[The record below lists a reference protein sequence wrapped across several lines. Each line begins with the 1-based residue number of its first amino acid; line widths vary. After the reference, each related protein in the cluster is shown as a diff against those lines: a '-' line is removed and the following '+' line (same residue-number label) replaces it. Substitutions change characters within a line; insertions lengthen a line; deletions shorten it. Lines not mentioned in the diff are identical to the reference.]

1 LGIYKLLSNPAFPKS
16 SALAP
21 GRSDNNYLMGI
32 QRILSGMRPT
42 GQLHLGH
49 YTGALESWVQQQNL
63 LDKNGSKVYDTCF
76 LIADYH
82 NLTTSLET
90 GEIYHHTLDMLID
103 WLAAGID
110 PEKSPVFRQSQ
121 IKEHAELFLL
131 FAMLITS
138 SRLERNPTLKE
149 QVRDLNMDSIIYGHL
164 GYPVLQAAD
173 ILLYKGNVVPVGED
187 QIPHVEITREI
198 ARKFNNHYPHP
209 ILGSVFPEPE
219 PKITKFSRLVGL
231 DGKAKMSKSLGN
243 TILLADS
250 PDEVLKKM
258 RTAVT
263 DTSKIRKNDPGHPEV
278 CTVFSYHEKFASP
291 EQLSSIEDDCR
302 SGSLGCVDCKK
313 MCASNIS
320 QELAP
325 LLEKRRYY
333 ELHMDLVTNILF
345 DGESKAK
352 IIARNTMQEV
362 RAAMKLGEI
371 S

>member
-1 LGIYKLLSNPAFPKS
+1 
-16 SALAP
+16 
-21 GRSDNNYLMGI
+21 
-32 QRILSGMRPT
+32 MRPT

-63 LDKNGSKVYDTCF
+63 LDDKGAHVFETCF

-90 GEIYHHTLDMLID
+90 GEIYANTLDMLVD
-103 WLAAGID
+103 WLAAGVD
-110 PEKSPVFRQSQ
+110 PDKSPVFRQSQ
-121 IKEHAELFLL
+121 VKEHAELFLL
-131 FAMLITS
+131 FSMLITS

-149 QVRDLNMDSIIYGHL
+149 QVRDLNMDSLVYGHL

-209 ILGSVFPEPE
+209 VIGEVFPEPE
-219 PKITKFSRLVGL
+219 PKITKFSRLLGL

-243 TILLADS
+243 TILLADG
-250 PDEVLKKM
+250 PEDVFKKM

-263 DTSKIRKNDPGHPEV
+263 DTAKIRKNDPGHPEV
-278 CTVFSYHEKFASP
+278 CTVFSYHNRFSPP
-291 EQLSSIEDDCR
+291 EQLAGIDADCR

-313 MCASNIS
+313 LCAANIS
-320 QELAP
+320 LELAP
-325 LLEKRRYY
+325 LIEKRHYY
-333 ELHMDLVTNILF
+333 ESQMDLVKNILLE
-345 DGESKAK
+345 GEAKAK
-352 IIARNTMQEV
+352 VIASTTMQEV
-362 RAAMKLGEI
+362 RTAMKLGEI
-371 S
+371 N

>member
-1 LGIYKLLSNPAFPKS
+1 
-16 SALAP
+16 
-21 GRSDNNYLMGI
+21 
-32 QRILSGMRPT
+32 MRPT

-49 YTGALESWVQQQNL
+49 DTGALESWVLQQNL
-63 LDKNGSKVYDTCF
+63 LNENGSKVYETCF

-90 GEIYHHTLDMLID
+90 GDIYSHTIDMLID

-149 QVRDLNMDSIIYGHL
+149 QVRDLNMESLIYGHL

-209 ILGSVFPEPE
+209 LIGEVFPEPE
-219 PKITKFSRLVGL
+219 PK
-231 DGKAKMSKSLGN
+231 
-243 TILLADS
+243 
-250 PDEVLKKM
+250 
-258 RTAVT
+258 
-263 DTSKIRKNDPGHPEV
+263 
-278 CTVFSYHEKFASP
+278 
-291 EQLSSIEDDCR
+291 
-302 SGSLGCVDCKK
+302 
-313 MCASNIS
+313 
-320 QELAP
+320 
-325 LLEKRRYY
+325 
-333 ELHMDLVTNILF
+333 
-345 DGESKAK
+345 
-352 IIARNTMQEV
+352 
-362 RAAMKLGEI
+362 
-371 S
+371 